1 MLNFW
6 LPKPELSDDIC
17 SLSLQKEPNLT
28 LNFCYIPLIP
38 LYYNS
43 QTNKKIWIK
52 NLYKRLEYLKYDLV
66 NFYGIVK
73 NELFCGN
80 LNFMCNKFES
90 STFFYENEILLIR
103 NLLLIKAKD
112 ITFDYFII
120 LSNNKIN
127 INHINFLNIKNL
139 MEFSYDEFN
148 NII

>member
-28 LNFCYIPLIP
+28 LNFCYIPLMP